1 MTRLFKVATS
11 GAIIA
16 MGIAAATAGL
26 AQEGHVP
33 SPQSPSTMPGM
44 QQGDMMKMMPQ
55 MSQMMSGCMQ
65 MMKSHMQQPADPSPK
80 ANPEPKG

>member
-1 MTRLFKVATS
+1 MTRLFKALTNGATV
-11 GAIIA
+11 A
-16 MGIAAATAGL
+16 MGIAVATAGF

-33 SPQSPSTMPGM
+33 PPQTPSTMPGM

-65 MMKSHMQQPADPSPK
+65 MMKSHMQQPADPSPE
-80 ANPEPKG
+80 ANPEQKD